1 MFQGKAVAAFGQGI
15 VAVIATIIFP
25 LIGLALL
32 QTSLSI
38 DEDYRP
44 QSAYFMPICF
54 FILGIGALAVAI
66 WRFIVAHRYGRE
78 IRPDEENPE
87 LDSFL
92 DDDLVEQQKLA
103 EKIDEQTIAHNIKAQ
118 ENEF

>member
-1 MFQGKAVAAFGQGI
+1 MFQGKAVTAFGQGV

-38 DEDYRP
+38 DEEYRP

-54 FILGIGALAVAI
+54 FIFGAGALTVAI
-66 WRFIVAHRYGRE
+66 WRFSAAHRYGSE

-87 LDSFL
+87 LESFS
-92 DDDLVEQQKLA
+92 DDDLVEQERLA